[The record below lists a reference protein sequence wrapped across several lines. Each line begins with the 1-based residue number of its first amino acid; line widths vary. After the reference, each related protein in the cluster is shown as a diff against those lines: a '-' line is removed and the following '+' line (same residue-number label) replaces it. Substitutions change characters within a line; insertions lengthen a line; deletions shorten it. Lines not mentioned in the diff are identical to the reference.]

1 MLSAI
6 FATLFGLAT
15 GSFLSV
21 CIYRIPRSR
30 EDFPELL
37 LPIDGSAPPEESL
50 ADGPPHQVIQI
61 HNPPRSF
68 CPSCNQ
74 TLRWWHNIPL
84 LSWLFLRGRC
94 GFCRAPISVRY
105 PLVEFLGGLTAY
117 LSVTIFGVTPT
128 AALIFI
134 FCCALIVISFIDYDF
149 YIIPNVISLPGTVLG
164 VGIAVVNQYLHIF
177 SYPVVPGLLDSV
189 WGLLA
194 GAGFLYLVSEGYMR
208 LRKREG
214 LGMGD
219 VKLLA
224 MTGVVF
230 GAPGAL
236 FTIFIGSLLGAVI
249 GILFVVCGGRRFS
262 HPLPFGPS
270 LALATYLYIFLGGDA
285 LGFLNGGHVVPPL
298 M

>member
-94 GFCRAPISVRY
+94 GFCRAPISARY

-164 VGIAVVNQYLHIF
+164 VGIAVVNQYLHI
-177 SYPVVPGLLDSV
+177 LL
-189 WGLLA
+189 
-194 GAGFLYLVSEGYMR
+194 LVE
-208 LRKREG
+208 K
-214 LGMGD
+214 
-219 VKLLA
+219 
-224 MTGVVF
+224 
-230 GAPGAL
+230 
-236 FTIFIGSLLGAVI
+236 
-249 GILFVVCGGRRFS
+249 
-262 HPLPFGPS
+262 
-270 LALATYLYIFLGGDA
+270 
-285 LGFLNGGHVVPPL
+285 
-298 M
+298 

>member
-6 FATLFGLAT
+6 FAALFGLAT

-37 LPIDGSAPPEESL
+37 LPIDGSEPDPAVLNAPP
-50 ADGPPHQVIQI
+50 HKVIQI

-68 CPSCNQ
+68 CPACEQ

-84 LSWLFLRGRC
+84 LSWFLLRGRC
-94 GFCRAPISVRY
+94 AFCKARIPVRY
-105 PLVEFLGGLTAY
+105 PLVEFLGGLSAY
-117 LSVTIFGVTPT
+117 LSVATYGVTPT
-128 AALIFI
+128 AGVVFV

-149 YIIPNVISLPGTVLG
+149 YIIPNIISLPGTAIG
-164 VGIAVVNQYLHIF
+164 VGLVALNHFTDVF
-177 SYPVVPGLLDSV
+177 TYPIVPNLTESLL
-189 WGLLA
+189 GFLA

-208 LRKREG
+208 LRKKEG

-224 MTGVVF
+224 MTGVLF

-236 FTIFIGSLLGAVI
+236 STIFIGSLIGAVV
-249 GILFVVCGGRRFS
+249 GILFVLCGGRRFS

-270 LALATYLYIFLGGDA
+270 LALATYIYLFWGDGI
-285 LGFLNGGHVVPPL
+285 LGFLARGGALP
-298 M
+298 